1 MYYINY
7 KPTELSKWA
16 EVTRVEIKAKRNLTI
31 ESFDYRHHAERALD
45 DLRYFDPFGTY
56 WISTRACKGWEQDDE
71 N

>member
-16 EVTRVEIKAKRNLTI
+16 EVTREEIKAKRKLTI
-31 ESFDYRHHAERALD
+31 ESHETHRQAQTALD

-56 WISTRACKGWEQDDE
+56 WISTRACKNWTKETE
-71 N
+71 